1 MTNRPS
7 LQQLARDALQGDN
20 DGLVLRD
27 GTSWYDRGWVRDTAE
42 NIVDLL
48 DAADVRRDL
57 PVGLVARNR
66 PTVAAALLA
75 LIADGRSVR
84 MVYAYQAARMLA
96 NDIASGEIAAVV
108 AADEDFSAPVVE
120 AVEKAGICAVSVH
133 EEAGVGLVGDAPAP
147 SGNPP
152 AAPVDDSD
160 QLYIEVLT
168 SGTTGPP
175 KHFRI
180 SHEVILRRLLS
191 VNVTYSD
198 QAREDAGSPVSL
210 MFYPLGTISG
220 LYRYL
225 PPALNGSPVILQ
237 EKFDLD
243 GWLDFVRRYRPHR
256 ASLPPPGIDAMLSRE
271 IPREALDGIN
281 FIGTGAAPIDVET
294 QAAFEEHFGVP
305 LLISYGATEFGGP
318 VAAMTAKLIDD
329 WGSAK
334 RGSAGL
340 PWADFSLRIVDPES
354 GEELPRATNGI
365 LEAKSPSLGDGHWL
379 RTSDLAMI
387 DQDGFLY
394 LRGRAD
400 GAITRGGFSILPEV
414 IEQVIARHPQV
425 AAAAVVGLS
434 HRRLGEVPVAA
445 VQPRDP
451 EDPPD
456 LAELERH
463 VRDHVF
469 ATHIPTQFRIV
480 QELPLNPSL
489 KVDLARVRALFDK
502 KPAEKSSAP

>member
-1 MTNRPS
+1 MNKRPS
-7 LQQLARDALQGDN
+7 LQQLARAALEGDS
-20 DGLVLRD
+20 DGFVLRD
-27 GTSWYDRGWVRDTAE
+27 AISWYDRGWVRDTAA

-48 DAADVRRDL
+48 DTAGVRRDL

-84 MVYAYQAARMLA
+84 MVYAYQSARMLA
-96 NDIASGEIAAVV
+96 NDIVSGEIAAVI

-120 AVEKAGICAVSVH
+120 AVEKAGVCAVSVH
-133 EEAGVGLVGDAPAP
+133 EEAGIGLVGDAPEP
-147 SGNPP
+147 GGNP
-152 AAPVDDSD
+152 AVSPVDFGEEP
-160 QLYIEVLT
+160 YIEVLT

-198 QAREDAGSPVSL
+198 QVQEEMGSPVSL

-225 PPALNGSPVILQ
+225 PPALDGSPVILQ
-237 EKFDLD
+237 EKFNLD
-243 GWLDFVRRYRPHR
+243 GWLDFVRRYRPR
-256 ASLPPPGIDAMLSRE
+256 RVSLPPPGIDALLSRD
-271 IPREALDGIN
+271 IPREALDGVN
-281 FIGTGAAPIDVET
+281 FIGTGAAPLDVET
-294 QAAFEEHFGVP
+294 QAAFEERFGIP

-318 VAAMTAKLIDD
+318 VAAMTAKLIND
-329 WGSAK
+329 WGTAK
-334 RGSAGL
+334 RGSAGI
-340 PWADFSLRIVDPES
+340 PWADFSLRIVDAET
-354 GEELPRATNGI
+354 GKELPRASDGI
-365 LEAKSPSLGDGHWL
+365 LEAKSPNLGAGEWV

-387 DQDGFLY
+387 DKDGFLY

-425 AAAAVVGLS
+425 AAAAVVGLP

-445 VQPRDP
+445 VQPRDLN
-451 EDPPD
+451 DPPD

-463 VRDHVF
+463 VRDQVF
-469 ATHIPTQFRIV
+469 ATHVPTQFRIV
-480 QELPLNPSL
+480 QELPLNPSF
-489 KVDLARVRALFDK
+489 KVDLARVRALFDR
-502 KPAEKSSAP
+502 KPTERSSAP